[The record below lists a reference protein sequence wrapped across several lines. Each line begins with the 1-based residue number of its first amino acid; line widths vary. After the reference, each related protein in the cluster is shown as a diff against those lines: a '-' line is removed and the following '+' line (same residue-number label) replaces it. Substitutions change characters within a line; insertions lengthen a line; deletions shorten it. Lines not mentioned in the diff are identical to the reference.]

1 MIIKFLHKYFFTA
14 AHGLYLLTIGLF
26 RKKDRVR
33 LDVLSNQLGFDARQH
48 KLILPLVKIE
58 EIVPSNAVISISE
71 FGYVD
76 GNSSLYELCVI
87 NSLVKKYQPNNI
99 LEIGTFDG
107 RSALNMALNIN
118 GEGHVY
124 TLDLPKA
131 DKANTRFSLLN
142 DEQQYIEKDESGSRI
157 NNSSSAKKIIQL
169 SGDSAS
175 YNFNELPSTSFIFID
190 GSHAYDYVMSDSL
203 KCIEKIENGGII
215 IWHDYGSWIDVTNAL
230 NYLYNNNPVFKNM
243 RQIENTSFVLL
254 QVTK

>member
-14 AHGLYLLTIGLF
+14 GRSLYLLTIGLF
-26 RKKDRVR
+26 RKKDRVK
-33 LDVLSNQLGFDARQH
+33 LDALSSQLGFDARQH

-58 EIVPSNAVISISE
+58 EIVPSNTVIAVSE

-87 NSLVKKYQPNNI
+87 NSLVKKCQPNNI

-107 RSALNMALNIN
+107 RSALNMAFNTK

-131 DKANTRFSLLN
+131 GKANARFNLLD
-142 DEQQYIEKDESGSRI
+142 DEQQYIEKDERGSRI

-169 SGDSAS
+169 FGDSAS
-175 YNFNELPSTSFIFID
+175 YNFNELPPINFIFID

-254 QVTK
+254 QVTQ